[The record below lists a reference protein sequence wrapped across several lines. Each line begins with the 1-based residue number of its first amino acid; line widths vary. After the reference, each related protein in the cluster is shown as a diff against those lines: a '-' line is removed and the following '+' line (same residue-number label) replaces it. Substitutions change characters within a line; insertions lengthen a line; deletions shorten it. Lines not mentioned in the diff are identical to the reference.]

1 MSITTTVITGFIL
14 PPREWSE
21 VSFQITDPS
30 SNNTQSGFIYVNL
43 TPSIINLDN
52 RTVTL
57 LRAGAARI
65 RVNQDASTNYTSGS
79 AEASFDVLTSIVR
92 PGVSKQIDLSWN
104 IPTENGATIKNYF
117 FYNEERRFT
126 DTTIPAPP
134 VSTIVG
140 DGGIPATNAS
150 YYSYDLPIPYSANV
164 LSSSGLPTG
173 IDINT
178 LTLTNINISSR
189 DTSANYFDL
198 GYYGEIEVNWEYHS
212 DNPIVELAP
221 GTAATTNTT
230 MTITLYKENP
240 VDGRSD
246 FIVSSSRTYDSLVN
260 CYGPMPQNNNK
271 TMTDIFQIGFPGVT
285 NRDFKYLKYT
295 DVVSGRVIL
304 SSNTYSPAQAPTST
318 RSYSILIKSI
328 RIAPFRFPISR
339 DFTSLPRGQG
349 VSTAGV
355 GFSVSTHN
363 ALVDLS
369 GSGGGSGGTSD
380 ISGVLYHM
388 PKMTRPLADFGKAN
402 WTFSWNYSANLS
414 KLATDISFLPV
425 NNVITNLNIPYRM
438 RIRGYSRPYSK
449 TTSTILDTSY
459 NTTNV
464 AAFLSTVAV
473 DPSYNT
479 RLLFDFA
486 FNDTAN
492 YARISATDASFGISS
507 RSFDIS
513 GAEGFVSSTNA
524 PDFSHSQFVFL
535 FQLTITDPSYN
546 AYFRSMTAEV
556 DAFAV
561 KMLSQTFTPHQV
573 YRFAGPDPTL
583 ASSHTTGSP
592 TNTFFDIGDYYTP
605 IRPRYSFFN
614 LTNGVFYSY
623 KIAGQNMVGT
633 SAFSDLLTRRCGSVP
648 GQIVNRV
655 NSLGNNTFTIESER
669 TSNRVNIYWEKPAF
683 TGYEIQ
689 YFAIQTAID
698 ISGRWVNSLEYTPDL
713 SSQFISF
720 HQFEDT
726 NVYVTDETKTEY
738 DKTII
743 SYRYRTIA
751 QQQYINAALGLQTPM
766 SGSLLNGY
774 KYYFQL
780 ASVNELGPSLY
791 SEILSG
797 IPFARPNNSPIQ
809 FVGTPIIGNQLVI
822 FTWKI
827 PQDDAGSPIL
837 NYIIDYQTI
846 EDETITPIRYS
857 GKTRYIQNAV
867 EHDLYIQPNRNYPF
881 DYFRSVYS
889 DYKNLSALSASRQA
903 EVITL
908 RNKLMQFVIPPR
920 PITISNTDR
929 FLSSVADLSNNIIL
943 NYTNTTQTFLYKS
956 GLLSQNVFD
965 LSNIQLAWYYTQD
978 NAGGAWTPG
987 ITASFHLS
995 IRGDL
1000 EHNSNDRSRDI
1011 SGIFDI
1017 SQSYIVSTE
1026 SLSTPNTSNFKYINY
1041 NTGNVIQSGESVP
1054 GKVVKLK
1061 SLTPSTLYRIDANNG
1076 EAYYLR
1082 LAYTISNISRSDY
1095 RFVFYSSRLNLN
1107 GVAPV
1112 RTMPDLNLK
1121 TEFTVTLQGN
1131 EYSPFVNG
1139 RKYLF
1144 TITPFNIN
1152 DFFPDQDLIANYG
1165 TGRSQTTITMG
1176 TDFSNPITDMSYYL
1190 VATSQGGT
1198 VTLQWK
1204 YTSTA
1209 QYYIMI
1215 DIPREYRQ
1223 DNIYPEEYPILLQ
1236 PDGTSRSILTPNLE
1250 RSAGIV
1256 TYTIPSSLPA
1266 DIAGSNAQ
1274 LYLKSGRAYKIT
1286 VAAVQG
1292 FINSQNE
1299 TQFLPGEGRDINPEN
1314 TFIVPFRTP
1323 LSPLSLTAQG
1333 YDGTITLQW
1342 KLPDF
1347 TADPNYYITDQQ
1359 GAYYRYKYFT
1369 LERRD
1374 ISAVDVSLREWRDV
1388 SNEIFIPTAENGG
1401 VAGYQATLSN
1411 ISGTNELPIQFRV
1424 RTVLV
1429 NEYNAQRVESIYT
1442 YMSMVNNISV
1452 LDNSFNSSVYPSLY
1466 PYTPSGL
1473 SLWSASRTQTNSGP
1487 LNGLRVQL
1495 QYPSYNGNAD
1505 YYECHIEYTM
1515 PVGVAGSGVNWYNV
1529 FDVNNSIAD
1538 ISFNITANP
1547 SSFTTNG
1554 RLRTTNAALEANE
1567 AITVICRTTVVAYG
1581 IRLRLFPRKNGLN
1594 TGSDGFYPLYGST
1607 LYSAYSNALFISI

>member
-1 MSITTTVITGFIL
+1 MSKTTTVITGFIL
-14 PPREWSE
+14 PPKEWSE
-21 VSFQITDPS
+21 GSFQLTDPS
-30 SNNTQSGFIYVNL
+30 SNNTQSGFTYENL
-43 TPSIINLDN
+43 TDTIISLTG

-57 LRAGAARI
+57 LRVGAAKI
-65 RVNQDASTNYTSGS
+65 RVKQDASTNYTSGS
-79 AEASFDVLTSIVR
+79 ADASFDVLTSIVR
-92 PGVSKQIDLSWN
+92 PGVSNQLDLSWN

-126 DTTIPAPP
+126 DTTIPAPS

-140 DGGIPATNAS
+140 DRDIPATNAS
-150 YYSYDLPIPYSANV
+150 YYSYALPIPYSANV

-173 IDINT
+173 IDVNT
-178 LTLTNINISSR
+178 LTMTNITTSSR

-212 DNPIVELAP
+212 DKPIDELAP

-230 MTITLYKENP
+230 MTFSLYKENP
-240 VDGRSD
+240 IDGRSD
-246 FIVSSSRTYDSLVN
+246 FIVSTSRTYDSLAN
-260 CYGPMPQNNNK
+260 CFGPMPQNNNK

-285 NRDFKYLKYT
+285 NRSFKYLKYT
-295 DVVSGRVIL
+295 DVVAGQVIL
-304 SSNTYSPAQAPTST
+304 SSNTYSPADAPTST
-318 RSYSILIKSI
+318 RSYSIIIKSI

-369 GSGGGSGGTSD
+369 GGD

-388 PKMTRPLADFGKAN
+388 PKMTRPLANFGKAT
-402 WTFSWNYSANLS
+402 WTFSWNYTANLS
-414 KLATDISFLPV
+414 KLVTDISYLPV
-425 NNVITNLNIPYRM
+425 NNVITNLDIPYRM
-438 RIRGYSRPYSK
+438 RIRGYSRPYSN
-449 TTSTILDTSY
+449 TSSTILDASY

-464 AAFLSTVAV
+464 AAFLSTVAL

-479 RLLFDFA
+479 RLLFDIA

-492 YARISATDASFGISS
+492 YARISATDASFGIGS

-535 FQLTITDPSYN
+535 FQMTITDPSYN

-583 ASSHTTGSP
+583 ASSHAVGSP
-592 TNTFFDIGDYYTP
+592 TNTFFDIGDYYTQ
-605 IRPRYSFFN
+605 IRPRYSFFQ

-623 KIAGQNMVGT
+623 KISCQNMVVT

-648 GQIVNRV
+648 SQIINRI
-655 NSLGNNTFTIESER
+655 NTAGTNTFTIESER
-669 TSNRVNIYWEKPAF
+669 TSNRVNIYWEKPTF
-683 TGYEIQ
+683 TGYDIQ
-689 YFAIQTAID
+689 YFVIQTAID
-698 ISGRWVNSLEYTPDL
+698 ISGRWVNSLEYTPDR
-713 SSQFISF
+713 SSHLISF
-720 HQFEDT
+720 TPFDDT
-726 NVYVTDETKTEY
+726 NVYVTNQSKTEY
-738 DKTII
+738 TEQIA
-743 SYRYRTIA
+743 SYRYRTVA

-774 KYYFQL
+774 KYYFRL
-780 ASVNELGPSLY
+780 ASVNELGASLY

-809 FVGTPIIGNQLVI
+809 FVGTPIIGNELVI

-846 EDETITPIRYS
+846 DETRTPIRYS
-857 GKTRYIQNAV
+857 GRTRYIQNAV
-867 EHDLYIQPNRNYPF
+867 ENELFTQPNLNYPF
-881 DYFRSVYS
+881 DYFRSLYS

-903 EVITL
+903 EVIAF
-908 RNKLMQFVIPPR
+908 RNKITQFVIPPR
-920 PITISNTDR
+920 PITINNTDR

-956 GLLSQNVFD
+956 ALLNQNVFD
-965 LSNIQLAWYYTQD
+965 FSNIQLAWYYTQD
-978 NAGGAWTPG
+978 NAGSAWGSG
-987 ITASFHLS
+987 ITASYHLS

-1011 SGIFDI
+1011 YGIFDI

-1026 SLSTPNTSNFKYINY
+1026 RLSTPNTSTFKYINY
-1041 NTGNVIQSGESVP
+1041 NTGNVIQIGESVP

-1061 SLTPSTLYRIDANNG
+1061 SLTPSTMYRIDANNG
-1076 EAYYLR
+1076 ESYYLK
-1082 LAYTISNISRSDY
+1082 LEYTISNISRSDY
-1095 RFVFYSSRLNLN
+1095 RFIFYSSRLILN

-1112 RTMPDLNLK
+1112 RTTPDMNLK
-1121 TEFTVTLQGN
+1121 TEFTVILQGN
-1131 EYSPFVNG
+1131 NYSPFENG
-1139 RKYLF
+1139 KKYLF

-1176 TDFSNPITDMSYYL
+1176 TEFSSPITDMSYSL
-1190 VATSQGGT
+1190 IATSQGGK
-1198 VTLQWK
+1198 VSLQWK
-1204 YTSTA
+1204 YNSTA
-1209 QYYIMI
+1209 QYYITI

-1223 DNIYPEEYPILLQ
+1223 DNLYPDEYPILLQ
-1236 PDGTSRSILTPNLE
+1236 PDGSSRSILTPYLE
-1250 RSAGIV
+1250 RNGGIV
-1256 TYTIPSSLPA
+1256 TYSIPSSLPE

-1274 LYLKSGRAYKIT
+1274 LYLKSGRAYQIS
-1286 VAAVQG
+1286 VASVQG

-1299 TQFLPGEGRDINPEN
+1299 TQFIPGNARDINAEN

-1323 LSPLSLTAQG
+1323 LAPLSLTAQG
-1333 YDGTITLQW
+1333 YDGTITLKW

-1374 ISAVDVSLREWRDV
+1374 ISAVDISLREWHDV
-1388 SNEIFIPTAENGG
+1388 SNDIFIPTAENGG
-1401 VAGYQATLSN
+1401 VSGYQATFSN
-1411 ISGTNELPIQFRV
+1411 IPGNNELPIQFRV

-1442 YMSMVNNISV
+1442 YMSMVNNLSV
-1452 LDNSFNSSVYPSLY
+1452 LDNSLNSSVYPSLY
-1466 PYTPSGL
+1466 PYTPSVPVL
-1473 SLWSASRTQTNSGP
+1473 QVVSRGSTSSGA
-1487 LNGLRVQL
+1487 LNGLNCRII
-1495 QYPSYNGNAD
+1495 YPSYNGNAD
-1505 YYECHIEYTM
+1505 FYECHIEYTV
-1515 PVGVAGSGVNWYNV
+1515 PSGVPGSGVNWYNV
-1529 FDVNNSIAD
+1529 FDVNNGIAD
-1538 ISFNITANP
+1538 ISLNITANP
-1547 SSFTTNG
+1547 TKFTTNG
-1554 RLRTTNAALEANE
+1554 RLRTVSATSEAYE
-1567 AITVICRTTVVAYG
+1567 TIEIICRATVIGYG
-1581 IRLRLFPRKNGLN
+1581 IRIRLFPRKNVLN
-1594 TGSDGFYPLYGST
+1594 TGSDGFYPLYGSS

>member
-1 MSITTTVITGFIL
+1 MSKTTTIITGFIL

-21 VSFQITDPS
+21 GSFQITDPS
-30 SNNTQSGFIYVNL
+30 SNNTESGFTYVNL
-43 TPSIINLDN
+43 TPTIIRLDS

-65 RVNQDASTNYTSGS
+65 RVNQDASMNYTSGS
-79 AEASFDVLTSIVR
+79 GEATFDVLTSIVR
-92 PGVSKQIDLSWN
+92 PGISNQLDLSWN

-117 FYNEERRFT
+117 FYNEERRFIL
-126 DTTIPAPP
+126 DAASPVPASP
-134 VSTIVG
+134 VSTIVST
-140 DGGIPATNAS
+140 IPATNAS
-150 YYSYDLPIPYSANV
+150 YYSYALPFPYSANV
-164 LSSSGLPTG
+164 LSSSGLSTG

-178 LTLTNINISSR
+178 LTLTNINTSSI
-189 DTSANYFDL
+189 DASTNYFDL
-198 GYYGEIEVNWEYHS
+198 GYYGEIEVNWEYHADS
-212 DNPIVELAP
+212 TIDELAA
-221 GTAATTNTT
+221 GSASTTNTT
-230 MTITLYKENP
+230 MTISLYKVNST
-240 VDGRSD
+240 DGRRAN
-246 FIVSSSRTYDSLVN
+246 FIVSTSRTYDSFIN
-260 CYGPMPQNNNK
+260 CFGPMPQNNNK
-271 TMTDIFQIGFPGVT
+271 TMTDIFPIAFPGIGAA
-285 NRDFKYLKYT
+285 NRDLKYMKYM
-295 DVVSGRVIL
+295 DVVSGQVIL
-304 SSNTYSPAQAPTST
+304 SSNTYSSVDGRT
-318 RSYSILIKSI
+318 RTYSIIIKSI

-355 GFSVSTHN
+355 GFSVST
-363 ALVDLS
+363 LDS
-369 GSGGGSGGTSD
+369 SGG
-380 ISGVLYHM
+380 GVLYHM
-388 PKMTRPLADFGKAN
+388 PKMTRPLADFGKAA

-414 KLATDISFLPV
+414 KLATDISYLPV

-438 RIRGYSRPYSK
+438 QIRGYSRPYASPVPV
-449 TTSTILDTSY
+449 SSIRDASY
-459 NTTNV
+459 NTTTV
-464 AAFLSTVAV
+464 SEFLSTVAV
-473 DPSYNT
+473 DPLYNT
-479 RLLFDFA
+479 RLLFDVA

-492 YARISATDASFGISS
+492 YAAIADPSFNIVS
-507 RSFDIS
+507 RTFDIS
-513 GAEGFVSSTNA
+513 GAEGFVSSTDA
-524 PDFSHSQFVFL
+524 PDFSHSQFIFL
-535 FQLTITDPSYN
+535 FDLTITDPSYN
-546 AYFRSMTAEV
+546 AYFRSMTTAS

-583 ASSHTTGSP
+583 ASSHAVESP
-592 TNTFFDIGDYYTP
+592 TNTAFDIVDYYTQ

-623 KIAGQNMVGT
+623 KIAGQNKVGT

-655 NSLGNNTFTIESER
+655 NSLGTNTFTIESER

-713 SSQFISF
+713 SSQFITF
-720 HQFEDT
+720 TQFEDT

-743 SYRYRTIA
+743 SYRYRTVA
-751 QQQYINAALGLQTPM
+751 QQQYINAALDLQTPM

-774 KYYFQL
+774 KYYFRL

-791 SEILSG
+791 SDILSG
-797 IPFARPNNSPIQ
+797 IPFARPNNSPIL

-846 EDETITPIRYS
+846 DENVSPITYNN
-857 GKTRYIQNAV
+857 KTRYIQNAV
-867 EHDLYIQPNRNYPF
+867 EHELFTQPNRNYPF

-889 DYKNLSALSASRQA
+889 DYKNLSTLSTSRQA
-903 EVITL
+903 EVIAL

-920 PITISNTDR
+920 PITLSNTDR
-929 FLSSVADLSNNIIL
+929 FLSSVADISNNIIL
-943 NYTNTTQTFLYKS
+943 NYTNTSQTFLYKS
-956 GLLSQNVFD
+956 ALLNQNVFD
-965 LSNIQLAWYYTQD
+965 LSNIQLSWYYTQD
-978 NAGGAWTPG
+978 NAGGAWSPG
-987 ITASFHLS
+987 ISASFHLS

-1017 SQSYIVSTE
+1017 SQSYIVSTDI
-1026 SLSTPNTSNFKYINY
+1026 LSTPNTSNFKYINY

-1061 SLTPSTLYRIDANNG
+1061 SLTPSTMYRIDANNG
-1076 EAYYLR
+1076 ESYYLK

-1095 RFVFYSSRLNLN
+1095 RFGFYSSRLILN

-1121 TEFTVTLQGN
+1121 TEFTLTLQGN
-1131 EYSPFVNG
+1131 EFSPFVNG

-1152 DFFPDQDLIANYG
+1152 DFFPDQDLITNYG

-1176 TDFSNPITDMSYYL
+1176 NEFSNPITDMSYSL
-1190 VATSQGGT
+1190 VATSQGGI

-1209 QYYIMI
+1209 QYYITI
-1215 DIPREYRQ
+1215 QIPRAYQQ
-1223 DNIYPEEYPILLQ
+1223 DNLYPDEYPVLLQ
-1236 PDGTSRSILTPNLE
+1236 PDGTERSILTPYLE
-1250 RSAGIV
+1250 RNGGIV
-1256 TYTIPSSLPA
+1256 SYSIPSSLPA

-1274 LYLKSGRAYKIT
+1274 LYLKSGRAYQIK

-1292 FINSQNE
+1292 FINTQNE
-1299 TQFLPGEGRDINPEN
+1299 TQFLPGEAQDINAEN

-1323 LSPLSLTAQG
+1323 LSPLLLTAQG
-1333 YDGTITLQW
+1333 YNGTITLQW

-1374 ISAVDVSLREWRDV
+1374 ISAVDVNLREWRDV

-1401 VAGYQATLSN
+1401 VAGYHAVFPN

-1429 NEYNAQRVESIYT
+1429 NEYNAQRVVSLYT

-1452 LDNSFNSSVYPSLY
+1452 VDNSFNSSVYPSLY
-1466 PYTPSGL
+1466 PYTPSSPSLL
-1473 SLWSASRTQTNSGP
+1473 SVSRSATSSGP

-1505 YYECHIEYTM
+1505 YYDCYIEYTL
-1515 PVGVAGSGVNWYNV
+1515 PSGTPNWYNV
-1529 FDVNNSIAD
+1529 FDVNNGIAD
-1538 ISFNITANP
+1538 II
-1547 SSFTTNG
+1547 TTNGG
-1554 RLRTTNAALEANE
+1554 RLRTTNATGGANE
-1567 AITVICRTTVVAYG
+1567 TITVICRNTVVGYG

-1607 LYSAYSNALFISI
+1607 LYSAYSNSAFISI